1 MMEKEVSEGGGI
13 NARVPG
19 YHMGGEN
26 RNRAENRSRQRWD
39 IWKMNIL
46 RLSAGSVRRK
56 IRELYALSF

>member
-1 MMEKEVSEGGGI
+1 MSEGGGI

-19 YHMGGEN
+19 YHMGGKTGTAQKIDPVKGGYLE
-26 RNRAENRSRQRWD
+26 
-39 IWKMNIL
+39 MNIL